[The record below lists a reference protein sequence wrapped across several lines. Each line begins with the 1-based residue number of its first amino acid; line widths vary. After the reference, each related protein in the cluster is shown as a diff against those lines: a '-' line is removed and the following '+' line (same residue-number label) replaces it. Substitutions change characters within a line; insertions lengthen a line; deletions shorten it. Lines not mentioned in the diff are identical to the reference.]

1 MAKYYSSSHYK
12 CCETIE
18 IKIKLAYYRSQ
29 QFYLTVLKKNLNK
42 NQIFFLVKT
51 CILYKKHYKSDNLLF
66 HIFIQN
72 ANDKYQNDL

>member
-1 MAKYYSSSHYK
+1 MRGFTQDGIANAVKLSKWKSNLL
-12 CCETIE
+12 TI
-18 IKIKLAYYRSQ
+18 RSP
-29 QFYLTVLKKNLNK
+29 QFYLRMPQEKSEQKSD
-42 NQIFFLVKT
+42 FFLVKT

>member
-1 MAKYYSSSHYK
+1 MPQEKSEQKSD
-12 CCETIE
+12 
-18 IKIKLAYYRSQ
+18 
-29 QFYLTVLKKNLNK
+29 
-42 NQIFFLVKT
+42 FFLVKT

>member
-1 MAKYYSSSHYK
+1 M
-12 CCETIE
+12 
-18 IKIKLAYYRSQ
+18 
-29 QFYLTVLKKNLNK
+29 LKKNLNK

>member
-1 MAKYYSSSHYK
+1 MPQEKSEQKSD
-12 CCETIE
+12 
-18 IKIKLAYYRSQ
+18 
-29 QFYLTVLKKNLNK
+29 
-42 NQIFFLVKT
+42 FFSFAKT